1 MVRAKSS
8 TRRTGSHAAR
18 PVEVSVSAAPDPT
31 GLPPFDVNQFLDSS
45 GVARRIVEYRRAE
58 VIFRQGE
65 PCDSVLY
72 VKEGGVKISVLAKA
86 GKQAVV
92 AMLGP
97 GDFFGQ
103 EGLAGQ
109 PVRMGSASAITRT
122 TILIVEQSEML
133 RLLHE
138 EHAMS
143 DRLMAYLLARTI
155 RVEEELVDQLFNS
168 AERRLARKLLLLARY
183 GRHDGPMRAVPQFS
197 QETLAEM
204 VGTTRSRVNFF
215 IKKFER
221 LGFIV
226 RKNGLRVNDSLLTVA
241 LRD

>member
-1 MVRAKSS
+1 
-8 TRRTGSHAAR
+8 
-18 PVEVSVSAAPDPT
+18 VSVSAATDLT
-31 GLPPFDVNQFLDSS
+31 GLPPFDVDQVLDSV
-45 GVARRIVEYRRAE
+45 GAARRIVEYRRAE
-58 VIFRQGE
+58 VIFRQGD
-65 PCDSVLY
+65 PCDSVMY
-72 VKEGGVKISVLAKA
+72 IKEGGVKVSVVAKT

-97 GDFFGQ
+97 GDFVGQ

-109 PVRMGSASAITRT
+109 PVRMGSASAITDT
-122 TILIVEQSEML
+122 TLMIVDQSEML

-138 EHAMS
+138 EHTMS
-143 DRLMAYLLARTI
+143 DRLMAYLLDRTI

-183 GRHDGPMRAVPQFS
+183 GRQDGVTRVIPQFS

-221 LGFIV
+221 LGYITQ
-226 RKNGLRVNDSLLTVA
+226 KNGLRVNDSLLAVA
-241 LRD
+241 LHD

>member
-1 MVRAKSS
+1 M
-8 TRRTGSHAAR
+8 
-18 PVEVSVSAAPDPT
+18 
-31 GLPPFDVNQFLDSS
+31 
-45 GVARRIVEYRRAE
+45 
-58 VIFRQGE
+58 IFRQGD

-72 VKEGGVKISVLAKA
+72 VKKGGVKVSVLAKT

-97 GDFFGQ
+97 GAFLGQ

-109 PVRMGSASAITRT
+109 PVRMASASAISAT

-143 DRLMAYLLARTI
+143 DRLMAYLLARVI

-168 AERRLARKLLLLARY
+168 AERRLARKLLVLARY
-183 GRHDGPMRAVPQFS
+183 GRQDGPSRVIPQLS

-215 IKKFER
+215 VKKFER
-221 LGFIV
+221 LGYITQ
-226 RKNGLRVNDSLLTVA
+226 KNGLRVNDSLLAVA

>member
-8 TRRTGSHAAR
+8 TRRRRSHAAR
-18 PVEVSVSAAPDPT
+18 PVEVSVSAATDPT
-31 GLPPFDVNQFLDSS
+31 GLPPFEVDQFLDSS
-45 GVARRIVEYRRAE
+45 GVARSIVEYRPAE
-58 VIFRQGE
+58 VIFRQGD

-72 VKEGGVKISVLAKA
+72 VKKGGVKISVLAKT

-97 GDFFGQ
+97 GDFLGQ

-109 PVRMGSASAITRT
+109 PVRMGSASAITST
-122 TILIVEQSEML
+122 TILIVEQPEML

-138 EHAMS
+138 EHAMA
-143 DRLMAYLLARTI
+143 DRLMSYLLARTI
-155 RVEEELVDQLFNS
+155 RVEEELVDRLFNS
-168 AERRLARKLLLLARY
+168 TERRLARKLLLLARY
-183 GRHDGPMRAVPQFS
+183 GRPDGPVRAVPQFS

-221 LGFIV
+221 LGFIT
-226 RKNGLRVNDSLLTVA
+226 RKNGLRVNNSLLTVA
-241 LRD
+241 LHD